1 MSNNKYQLVLP
12 CVCVVSLRATP
23 LFCLYFLAFS
33 IAIFTDSGK
42 SFWPSPP
49 TFSFLT
55 ELPSSASC
63 VVPEPEFDLLDFLY
77 AWALLNASFTGSTG
91 PVRASGEG
99 SEDSVLSGPKAQ
111 HSSLAGLRDAE
122 GGPAS
127 FVGGATRNEENHGGC
142 KQAMC
147 DVCEGKRRISSNKY
161 VSQCSQRRGTDPFS
175 FWFLFCC
182 LLDKANKPNQQFF

>member
-1 MSNNKYQLVLP
+1 MEVVNKP
-12 CVCVVSLRATP
+12 CVMCVR
-23 LFCLYFLAFS
+23 
-33 IAIFTDSGK
+33 
-42 SFWPSPP
+42 
-49 TFSFLT
+49 
-55 ELPSSASC
+55 
-63 VVPEPEFDLLDFLY
+63 
-77 AWALLNASFTGSTG
+77 GS
-91 PVRASGEG
+91 EG
-99 SEDSVLSGPKAQ
+99 SAATSMCRSVRNAEEPTHLVSERRRPYTRPQPQMTKGCRACLLYTS
-111 HSSLAGLRDAE
+111 SSLAGLRDAE

-182 LLDKANKPNQQFF
+182 LLEKANKPNQQCF